1 MMINN
6 AQLTISTPNSIA
18 QVINIAIKNK
28 THIICQL
35 TSEPMFLRRQGE
47 ARRSTPFQPPRRVRD
62 SISVKNERKGGKI
75 KGKKD
80 KADWQ
85 GDQDTK
91 GLGSPGHL
99 GDALKTR
106 VKTTRSGII
115 HAIY

>member
-1 MMINN
+1 
-6 AQLTISTPNSIA
+6 
-18 QVINIAIKNK
+18 
-28 THIICQL
+28 
-35 TSEPMFLRRQGE
+35 
-47 ARRSTPFQPPRRVRD
+47 
-62 SISVKNERKGGKI
+62 VKNERKGGKI
-75 KGKKD
+75 KEKKD